1 MMDGVHSQTPGAFQ
15 IQRAVVDEK
24 TLFGR
29 ALRDLEG
36 QAKDQFF
43 RFARSN
49 VTGTEENQKI
59 SSKMERLNSV
69 LIELQ
74 RLIIDGPDEILPGGS
89 DLIENRASFRIL
101 FRLGEHE
108 RGELLARE
116 GARAIEQGSVQI
128 FVEGDEAGIERGEGK
143 FVAVAKFLPVQMEG
157 IRGFFSR
164 HVIPAIGQ
172 DDASDVPKQRSDFR
186 QGRGTSG
193 HWTQF
198 GPTGTVCF

>member
-1 MMDGVHSQTPGAFQ
+1 MMDGIHSQTPGAFQ

-43 RFARSN
+43 RFARWN

-74 RLIIDGPDEILPGGS
+74 RLIIDGPDEYLPGGS
-89 DLIENRASFRIL
+89 DLSRIARVSGYSFDW
-101 FRLGEHE
+101 
-108 RGELLARE
+108 ANMN
-116 GARAIEQGSVQI
+116 
-128 FVEGDEAGIERGEGK
+128 
-143 FVAVAKFLPVQMEG
+143 AVNS
-157 IRGFFSR
+157 SR
-164 HVIPAIGQ
+164 V
-172 DDASDVPKQRSDFR
+172 K
-186 QGRGTSG
+186 
-193 HWTQF
+193 
-198 GPTGTVCF
+198 